1 MQARLVKHHEAVE
14 IFKETE
20 LRVKSMSLI
29 HEQLYSQKEF
39 GSVDLADYI
48 KRLAPQLLASY
59 AGGGSVSLRLDLE
72 PTELTLDRSIPCGL
86 ILNELITNALKYA
99 YPNGNGEIV
108 VSLSSRSG
116 DVTLRVSDSGAG
128 LPADFDLRKS
138 KSLGMTIVQ
147 ALTKQLHG
155 KLEVGPPPGAVFTLQ
170 IPGDSRRDASDH
182 HHSLAP
188 VPLSQQQ
195 PIVAARP

>member
-1 MQARLVKHHEAVE
+1 M
-14 IFKETE
+14 
-20 LRVKSMSLI
+20 
-29 HEQLYSQKEF
+29 
-39 GSVDLADYI
+39 
-48 KRLAPQLLASY
+48 
-59 AGGGSVSLRLDLE
+59 SLRLDLE

-155 KLEVGPPPGAVFTLQ
+155 KLEVGPPPGGEPTAKVVRAIVRGLDRRSVFLLPSWRAWLVVALARWLPAPFDWIMCRWAPSSYKDALAQ
-170 IPGDSRRDASDH
+170 RASRQAS
-182 HHSLAP
+182 S
-188 VPLSQQQ
+188 
-195 PIVAARP
+195 R